1 MNDATPGSAVESG
14 RDAVAVIVPCY
25 NEAATVADV
34 IGGFRAAL
42 PEARIVVYDNNSTD
56 DTAARALAA
65 GAEVRTERRQGK
77 GYAVRRAFA
86 DIEAEIYVLV
96 DGDATYDAPSAP
108 GMVTRL
114 VDERLDMIVGRRRQ
128 AAESVW
134 RAHHRFGNRLLTSA
148 VQRLFGSDMRDMLSG
163 YRVFSR
169 RFVKSFPAMSREFEI
184 ETELTVHAL
193 ELQLPV
199 AECDTPYYARPE
211 GSHSKLETWRDGF
224 RILFSIL
231 RLFMLQR
238 PFRLFA
244 IMAAAVFAA
253 ASALFAPVFVEYL
266 KTGLVPR
273 LPTAIFAAT
282 AYAMSF
288 VGVVLGVVLHA
299 IVIGRIETKRLA
311 WLALGSGP
319 RR

>member
-1 MNDATPGSAVESG
+1 MNDSALGSTVETGGDGIAV
-14 RDAVAVIVPCY
+14 VIPCY

-34 IGGFRAAL
+34 IRGFRAAL
-42 PEARIVVYDNNSTD
+42 PKARIVVYDNNSAD

-65 GAEVRTERRQGK
+65 GAEVRDERRQGK

-86 DIEAEIYVLV
+86 DIEANIYVLV
-96 DGDATYDAPSAP
+96 DGDATYDAPSVP

-114 VDERLDMIVGRRRQ
+114 IDERLDMIVGRRQQ
-128 AAESVW
+128 AADSVW

-193 ELQLPV
+193 ELQLRV
-199 AECDTPYYARPE
+199 AEYDTPYYARPE

-231 RLFMLQR
+231 RLFILQR

-244 IMAAAVFAA
+244 IMAVIVFAA
-253 ASALFAPVFVEYL
+253 ASALFAPVFVEYV

-273 LPTAIFAAT
+273 LPTVIVVAT
-282 AYAMSF
+282 AYAVSF
-288 VGVVLGVVLHA
+288 VGVVLGAVLHA
-299 IVIGRIETKRLA
+299 IVVGRFETKHLA
-311 WLALGSGP
+311 YLALGSGP
-319 RR
+319 SR